1 MKESLE
7 QYLARGGKVT
17 RCPTGP
23 RVVTFRAFALVK
35 RGYVAEG
42 PERNKAAHGPA
53 EGPKE

>member
-1 MKESLE
+1 MIETVE
-7 QYLARGGKVT
+7 QFLARGGKVT
-17 RCPTGP
+17 RCPASP
-23 RVVTFRAFALVK
+23 RVTTFRPFALVK